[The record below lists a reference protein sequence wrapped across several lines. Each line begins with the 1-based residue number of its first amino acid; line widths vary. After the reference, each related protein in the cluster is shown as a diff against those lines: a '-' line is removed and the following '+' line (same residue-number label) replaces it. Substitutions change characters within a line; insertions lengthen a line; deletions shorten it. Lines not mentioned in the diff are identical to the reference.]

1 MPWSIFSCL
10 FLVALGSDAMADPLA
25 DAAARFHAL
34 STYRLTIRATS
45 ADGEQQVIRYFY
57 RKPGWVRM
65 EFVEPHSGMVLIY
78 DPGAR
83 KVQLWPFGVGH
94 VPALRLGPGNPLL
107 RSRSGQ
113 RIDRSDVGALLANL
127 HELRARGSM
136 TPLGEAEAPAWP
148 AVGFDIV
155 GGGAYSVAGVHRYR
169 VWLASESLF
178 PLRVESFNVD
188 GARIEAVEM
197 ADVEIDVPFD
207 ERLFAP

>member
-1 MPWSIFSCL
+1 VVP
-10 FLVALGSDAMADPLA
+10 GGNAMANPLA
-25 DAAARFHAL
+25 DAAARFRAL
-34 STYRLTIRATS
+34 NTYRVTLHATS

-65 EFVEPHSGMVLIY
+65 EFLQPHSGMVLIY

-83 KVQLWPFGVGH
+83 KVHLWPFGTDH
-94 VPALRLGPGNPLL
+94 APALRLGPGNHLL

-127 HELRARGSM
+127 EELRARGGM
-136 TPLGEAEAPAWP
+136 TQLGETKVAGRSAI
-148 AVGFDIV
+148 GFDII
-155 GGGAYSVAGVHRYR
+155 GGGAYGVAGVHRYR
-169 VWLASESLF
+169 AWLSSDSLF

-188 GARIEAVEM
+188 GAMIETVDM